1 MGPGGPDDPDD
12 GVTHQTDDVAAPDPG
27 RDPESDRIAEVGA
40 FIRQQREVAK
50 MSIRRL
56 ADTAGV
62 SNPYLS
68 QVERGLRRPSAE
80 ILQQVADAL
89 RISVETLYVKAGLL
103 RDEER
108 TGGVLDAIERDPEL
122 TDDQKSALANVYRS
136 FVQPP

>member
-1 MGPGGPDDPDD
+1 MGRDGGDDVVDSDPDHQPGDDP
-12 GVTHQTDDVAAPDPG
+12 
-27 RDPESDRIAEVGA
+27 IADVGA

-56 ADTAGV
+56 AETAGV

-68 QVERGLRRPSAE
+68 QIERGLRRPSAE

-89 RISVETLYVKAGLL
+89 RISVESLYVRAGLL

-108 TGGVLDAIERDPEL
+108 SGGVLDAIERDPDL
-122 TDDQKSALANVYRS
+122 TPDQKQALTNVYRS
-136 FVQPP
+136 FLDRS